1 MSVILLLE
9 DDALLR
15 RDLKQLLLNE
25 GYSVNTAAD
34 LKEARHYLGTAA
46 DTDLFL
52 LDVWLPDGDGFDF
65 LTEVRK
71 TSQAPVLFL
80 TACDDEASIIR
91 GLNLGADDYITK
103 PFRKA
108 ELLSRIRANLR
119 RAEVVR
125 QSRRLISG
133 GLVMD
138 TERHEVMLNG
148 KILEL
153 RPAEYRLLQLF
164 MENPGRLIMRERILD
179 RLQEETWE
187 DPVEDNTLS
196 VHISRLRAAVGPGF
210 IETVRGFGYRFKE
223 EVREDGHGKGTM

>member
-1 MSVILLLE
+1 MAVILLVE

-15 RDLKQLLLNE
+15 RDLKQLLIND

-34 LKEARHYLGTAA
+34 LKEARLYSGTAA

-65 LTEVRK
+65 LSEVRK
-71 TSQAPVLFL
+71 KTQAPVLFL

-119 RAEVVR
+119 RSEVVR
-125 QSRRLISG
+125 ESRQLISG

-138 TERHEVMLNG
+138 TVRHEVRLHG
-148 KILEL
+148 KMLEL
-153 RPAEYRLLQLF
+153 RPAEYRLLRIF
-164 MENPGRLIMRERILD
+164 MENPGRLMMRGQILD

-223 EVREDGHGKGTM
+223 EVREDGYRKGSM

>member
-1 MSVILLLE
+1 MAVILLVE

-15 RDLKQLLLNE
+15 RDLKQLLIND

-34 LKEARHYLGTAA
+34 LKEARLYSGTAA

-65 LTEVRK
+65 LSEVRK
-71 TSQAPVLFL
+71 KSQAPVLFL

-119 RAEVVR
+119 RSEVVR
-125 QSRRLISG
+125 ESRQLISG

-138 TERHEVMLNG
+138 TVRHEVRLHG
-148 KILEL
+148 KMLEL
-153 RPAEYRLLQLF
+153 RPAEYRLLRIF
-164 MENPGRLIMRERILD
+164 MENPGRLMMRGQILD

-187 DPVEDNTLS
+187 DAVEDNTLS

-223 EVREDGHGKGTM
+223 EVREDGYRKGTM

>member
-1 MSVILLLE
+1 MAVILLVE

-15 RDLKQLLLNE
+15 RDLKQLLIND

-34 LKEARHYLGTAA
+34 LKEARLYSGTAA
-46 DTDLFL
+46 ATDLFL

-65 LTEVRK
+65 LSEVRK
-71 TSQAPVLFL
+71 KSQAPVLFL

-119 RAEVVR
+119 RSEVVR
-125 QSRRLISG
+125 ESRQLISG

-138 TERHEVMLNG
+138 TVRHEVRLHG
-148 KILEL
+148 KMLEL
-153 RPAEYRLLQLF
+153 RPAEYRLLRIF
-164 MENPGRLIMRERILD
+164 MENPGRLMMRGQILD

-187 DPVEDNTLS
+187 DAVEDNTLS

-223 EVREDGHGKGTM
+223 EVREDGYRKGTM